1 MKIERVNENQIRCTL
16 NQADLAS
23 RQLKISELAYGSEK
37 AKELFRDMMQQ
48 ASYEVGFEA
57 DDIPLMIEAIP
68 ISSDCIVLII
78 TKVENPEELDTRFS
92 KFSPLDDGEY
102 DYDDDYSDIET
113 IDDNSYNDTSV
124 PPTAGDELDADT
136 KTTSEGGIIGDDLM
150 NLFSKV
156 RDYLNNSKENTV
168 STGSRHTAPDTTA
181 IPEEFANSDRSSSD
195 NNTEH
200 KAPAAP
206 VPKTRIY
213 SFESMDDFIDASK
226 VINHIY
232 NDPSYLYKK
241 SGSDR

>member
-1 MKIERVNENQIRCTL
+1 
-16 NQADLAS
+16 
-23 RQLKISELAYGSEK
+23 
-37 AKELFRDMMQQ
+37 
-48 ASYEVGFEA
+48 
-57 DDIPLMIEAIP
+57 
-68 ISSDCIVLII
+68 
-78 TKVENPEELDTRFS
+78 
-92 KFSPLDDGEY
+92 
-102 DYDDDYSDIET
+102 
-113 IDDNSYNDTSV
+113 
-124 PPTAGDELDADT
+124 
-136 KTTSEGGIIGDDLM
+136 M

-226 VINHIY
+226 VH
-232 NDPSYLYKK
+232 
-241 SGSDR
+241 